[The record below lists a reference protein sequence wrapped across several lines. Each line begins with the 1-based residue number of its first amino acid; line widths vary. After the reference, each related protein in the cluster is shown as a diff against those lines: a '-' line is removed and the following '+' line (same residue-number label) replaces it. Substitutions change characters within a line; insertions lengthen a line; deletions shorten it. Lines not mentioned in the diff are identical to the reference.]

1 VTKPTLFETF
11 YGPLQMK
18 LFDSVE
24 ALGEDGCLKA
34 LEVGEYALRKP
45 REPSS
50 DERGRLAH
58 LSSSMHNE
66 S

>member
-1 VTKPTLFETF
+1 
-11 YGPLQMK
+11 MK